1 MNIKR
6 FLTNKLLLVIATL
19 LFTSC
24 VSIFEPQESIS
35 VKMRDTTPNDSTEL
49 PQDRN
54 TDTNSKQDKIV
65 QAALDATKLGYPN
78 TLKINNRS
86 FNNDCSGLIY
96 GIFWSAEI
104 DLLTEISK
112 ESGNGVKR
120 LYKVME
126 RNNLLHWNKLP
137 QPGDLVFW
145 SNTYG
150 SWGNNPLSHIG
161 VVVSCDR
168 ETGQIEYVHN
178 NTYLGAIRKESM
190 NLYKP
195 HEKRP
200 VNNYMRYD
208 SKYKKTAAEL
218 FEAFGMA
225 WAL

>member
-1 MNIKR
+1 MPFMSTRK
-6 FLTNKLLLVIATL
+6 FLNNKLLLVTITL
-19 LFTSC
+19 FFNSC
-24 VSIFEPQESIS
+24 VTTFESQESIS
-35 VKMRDTTPNDSTEL
+35 VKMRDT
-49 PQDRN
+49 PQKYQPKESKSEI
-54 TDTNSKQDKIV
+54 TSKQDNIV
-65 QAALDATKLGYPN
+65 KAALDATKLGYPN
-78 TLKINNRS
+78 TLKINNRN

-96 GIFWSAEI
+96 GIFWAAEI
-104 DLLTEISK
+104 DLITEISK

-120 LYKVME
+120 LYNVMK

-137 QPGDLVFW
+137 QPGDLIFW

-161 VVVSCDR
+161 IVVSCDR
-168 ETGQIEYVHN
+168 DTGQIEYVHN

-200 VNNYMRYD
+200 INNYMRYD
-208 SKYKKTAAEL
+208 NKYKKTAAEL